1 MLTRPLTALAA
12 ALTVAACSEPP
23 STGSSVLGAPPVASA
38 PVATAIPS
46 PVPAAPASA
55 PTGRFRA
62 TLAAASGGD
71 IAFVIDG
78 EATLQRD
85 PAAPARRWRL
95 EGRQVLSVQ
104 WINCTPT
111 ASPAERP
118 LADAWLEID
127 ERSSPP
133 RYTLH
138 AGSVWDATVAGSCP
152 GLGSASVPMRVPGLL
167 EASGTLAADGSV
179 SGQRRTGDLHWE
191 WSFPTT
197 P

>member
-1 MLTRPLTALAA
+1 MNKLWTIAG
-12 ALTVAACSEPP
+12 VATLLACSDAPE
-23 STGSSVLGAPPVASA
+23 GSSVLGAPPPAAAA
-38 PVATAIPS
+38 PAAPAAIAP
-46 PVPAAPASA
+46 PAPASA
-55 PTGRFRA
+55 PSGRFRA

-85 PAAPARRWRL
+85 PAATTRRWRL
-95 EGRQVLSVQ
+95 EGRQTLSVQ

-138 AGSVWDATVAGSCP
+138 AGSLWDATVAGSCP
-152 GLGSASVPMRVPGLL
+152 GLGRASVPMRVPGLL
-167 EASGTLAADGSV
+167 EVSGTLAADGSV

>member
-1 MLTRPLTALAA
+1 MNKLWTIAGLAA
-12 ALTVAACSEPP
+12 LVACGDAPQ
-23 STGSSVLGAPPVASA
+23 GSSVLGAPASPA
-38 PVATAIPS
+38 PVAAAPAAA
-46 PVPAAPASA
+46 VPAAPASA

-85 PAAPARRWRL
+85 PAATTRRYRL

-138 AGSVWDATVAGSCP
+138 AGSLWDATVSGSCP
-152 GLGSASVPMRVPGLL
+152 ALGPGSASVPMRVPGLL
-167 EASGTLAADGSV
+167 EASGTLSADGHV
-179 SGQRRTGDLHWE
+179 SGQRTTGDLRWE
-191 WSFPTT
+191 WSFPA

>member
-1 MLTRPLTALAA
+1 MNKLWTIAAVATLAA
-12 ALTVAACSEPP
+12 CGDAPER
-23 STGSSVLGAPPVASA
+23 SSVLGTPSPA
-38 PVATAIPS
+38 PVAPAAVA
-46 PVPAAPASA
+46 PVAVAPPAPASA
-55 PTGRFRA
+55 PSGRFRA

>member
-1 MLTRPLTALAA
+1 MNKVWIIASIAVL
-12 ALTVAACSEPP
+12 VACSDAPER
-23 STGSSVLGAPPVASA
+23 SSVLGAPSPAPAA
-38 PVATAIPS
+38 PVAVAPAAIAP
-46 PVPAAPASA
+46 PAPASA
-55 PTGRFRA
+55 PPGRFRA

-85 PAAPARRWRL
+85 PTAGTRRWRL

-104 WINCTPT
+104 WIHCTPT

-133 RYTLH
+133 RYRLH
-138 AGSVWDATVAGSCP
+138 AGSLWDATVAGSCP

-179 SGQRRTGDLHWE
+179 SGQRTTGDLHWE